1 VSGVKVI
8 LKERIKNL
16 GEKDDIVEVKDGYAR
31 NYLIPRGLAE
41 EASAGNIDLA
51 KSRRKSEEIRQQKE
65 RAEAEKAGK
74 KLDGAI
80 VEIKAKAGESGKLFG
95 SVTSIDIANALKKSF
110 GLSVD
115 RKKII
120 MTGPIKSIGES
131 TVEVRLH
138 PGVSARLKVRVT
150 S

>member
-1 VSGVKVI
+1 MKVI

-16 GEKDDIVEVKDGYAR
+16 GEKDEIVEVKDGYAR

-41 EASAGNIDLA
+41 EASAGNIEMA
-51 KSRRKSEEIRQQKE
+51 KSRKKAEEVRQQKE
-65 RAEAEKAGK
+65 KAEAEKLAK
-74 KLDGAI
+74 KLDGVM

-95 SVTSIDIANALKKSF
+95 SITSMDIADALNKSF
-110 GLSVD
+110 GLNVD

-120 MTGPIKSIGES
+120 LEEPIKSIGES
-131 TVEVRLH
+131 TVEVRLY
-138 PGVSARLKVRVT
+138 PGVTTRLQIKVT